1 MIADRYEILATLGRG
16 GMGEVYLARDHRLD
30 TEVALKRVPLELA
43 IEPKIREALVSEA
56 RILARLSDNHI
67 VRLFDLADTA
77 DGLFLVLEYVCGPSL
92 DKVLSRRGT
101 LSPEELQHVVDH
113 VAEGLKRAHSMGVI
127 HRDLKPSNLLVQLS
141 GDERRRYLRDGE
153 LPPTLLNADI
163 KVTDFGL
170 AKAVQQS
177 RIEMSQS
184 ISGTPAY
191 MAPEQFRGEMP
202 SAETDI
208 YALGF
213 VAYACLAGGVPIGK
227 AQPVYFHM
235 QVTPPPIAS
244 APAHMNAAI
253 QKAIRKER
261 ADRFHNVTDFAL
273 ALRQEPPAAPIAA
286 APIPAAGVP
295 GPAPKPV
302 EDETKSISW
311 PGWRFRTKDQKRAL
325 PSGIAVALLGLLAVI
340 PFLMRGPAKSPA
352 APPAAVAEAPEASQ
366 ELSPIAPLNPAQRID
381 DLPPVIEG
389 AQKRSD
395 ANPLPR
401 GIAKPEILARFRVTG
416 ARIMTF
422 GPDGTL
428 YVTSNGSDIGAI
440 RDGRVLWQYRLAGDS
455 AGLSIAANGLLWIR
469 SYAGVEK
476 LYCFN
481 SAGQGGEIT
490 DPAVVAK
497 RTLELSREM
506 SLIPTAR
513 CAEAGGE
520 NREPGIEMPLNPI
533 KLKWRTALDYGCDH
547 EPVAGRNGDLAVQTR
562 SNNEYLIANDGRV
575 LWTYA
580 APCAFSSQMLLANGT
595 ALGLC
600 SNPNELLGIRDGH
613 KIFAIAAEHG
623 VSIPF
628 AEDADSHFYRLESSE
643 LYDEKR
649 LIRTD
654 PQGKV
659 VWNVGL
665 KVKLSMEAALGPD
678 GHIYIL
684 STGPSGAMALLIGDR
699 RQ

>member
-43 IEPKIREALVSEA
+43 IEPKIREALAREA

-92 DKVLSRRGT
+92 DKVLSKRGK
-101 LSPEELQHVVDH
+101 LPPDELQHVMDH
-113 VAEGLKRAHSMGVI
+113 VAQGLKRAHAMGVI
-127 HRDLKPSNLLVQLS
+127 HRDLKPANLLVQLS

-177 RIEMSQS
+177 RVEMSQS

-213 VAYACLAGGVPIGK
+213 VAYACLAGGVPLGN
-227 AQPVYFHM
+227 AQPVYYHL
-235 QVTPPPIAS
+235 QVTPPPILS

-253 QKAIRKER
+253 QRAIRKER
-261 ADRFHNVTDFAL
+261 ADRFHDVSDFAA
-273 ALRQEPPAAPIAA
+273 ALRQPAPPAPAP
-286 APIPAAGVP
+286 PIPAAPVHP
-295 GPAPKPV
+295 PAP
-302 EDETKSISW
+302 EEANTKSIPW
-311 PGWRFRTKDQKRAL
+311 LGWRYRTKKGTAL
-325 PSGIAVALLGLLAVI
+325 GPAGVVVVLLGILIMI
-340 PFLMRGPAKSPA
+340 PFLVRGPGKSPA
-352 APPAAVAEAPEASQ
+352 APPPVAVQAPTAAMELAP
-366 ELSPIAPLNPAQRID
+366 LAPLNPAQRIE

-389 AQKRSD
+389 AQIRSAPD
-395 ANPLPR
+395 PLPR
-401 GIAKPEILARFRVTG
+401 AIVSPEILTRFRVTG
-416 ARIMTF
+416 ARILAF

-428 YVTSNGSDIGAI
+428 YVTSDGSDIGAI
-440 RDGRVLWQYRLAGDS
+440 RGGRVLWQYRLAGD
-455 AGLSIAANGLLWIR
+455 AARLSIAANGLLWIR
-469 SYAGVEK
+469 SYYGGDK

-481 SAGQGGEIT
+481 AAGQGGEIT
-490 DPAVVAK
+490 DPAKVAK
-497 RTLELSREM
+497 RSLELAREAA
-506 SLIPTAR
+506 LIPAAR
-513 CAEAGGE
+513 CADAGGE
-520 NREPGIEMPLNPI
+520 RREPAIEMPLDPV
-533 KLKWRTALDYGCDH
+533 KLKWRTTLDYECNGQ
-547 EPVAGRNGDLAVQTR
+547 PVVGRNGSIAAQTR
-562 SNNEYLIANDGRV
+562 SNTEYLLSSDGRV

-580 APCAFSSQMLLANGT
+580 AECAFSGQMLLANGT

-600 SNPNELLGIRDGH
+600 SNSKQLLGVRDGR
-613 KIFAIAAEHG
+613 KVFTIASEHG
-623 VSIPF
+623 LSMPF
-628 AEDADSHFYRLESSE
+628 GEDEGGGFYRLEDSQV
-643 LYDEKR
+643 YDEKR
-649 LIRTD
+649 LIRTGSD
-654 PQGKV
+654 GKEA
-659 VWNVGL
+659 WNVGL
-665 KVKLSMEAALGPD
+665 KLILSTQAAMGPD
-678 GHIYIL
+678 GNIYIL
-684 STGPSGAMALLIGDR
+684 NTSPSGAEATIVGDR